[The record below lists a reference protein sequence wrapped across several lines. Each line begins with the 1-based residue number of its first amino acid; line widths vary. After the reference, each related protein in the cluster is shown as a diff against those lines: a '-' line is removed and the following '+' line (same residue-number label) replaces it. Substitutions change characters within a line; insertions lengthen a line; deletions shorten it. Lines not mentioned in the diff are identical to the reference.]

1 MYIHP
6 KDFILTAIPV
16 KYQIKGL
23 DCVWLVDFELQ
34 VAACCTLAMY
44 ERKDWM
50 GCSEVNSTLFIDFLK
65 AQQRKI
71 AKNTVKTLLNE
82 DIRLVPI
89 FTDSPKLTTFYV
101 GFYYEN
107 IPYKISS
114 KVYTEG
120 SVIDEFISEFN
131 L

>member
-6 KDFILTAIPV
+6 KDFIQTAIPV
-16 KYQIKGL
+16 KYQINGL
-23 DCVWLVDFELQ
+23 DCVWLVDFDLQ

-65 AQQRKI
+65 SQQEKI
-71 AKNTVKTLLNE
+71 KKNTIVNLLDDE
-82 DIRLVPI
+82 LKLVPI
-89 FTDSPKLTTFYV
+89 FTDSKLTTFYV
-101 GFYYEN
+101 GFYYRN
-107 IPYKISS
+107 TPYKISS
-114 KVYTEG
+114 SLYTDQT
-120 SVIDEFISEFN
+120 SADEFLKDIN